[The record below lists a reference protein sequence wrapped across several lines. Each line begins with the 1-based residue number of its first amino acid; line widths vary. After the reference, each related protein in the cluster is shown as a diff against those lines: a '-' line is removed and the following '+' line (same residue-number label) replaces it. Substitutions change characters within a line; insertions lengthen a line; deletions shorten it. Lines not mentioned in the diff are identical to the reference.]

1 MRAPKHR
8 PGSPKRWPWLV
19 AGLAAGVAGTLAAT
33 SWLEAQDASADP
45 VNEQTT
51 VELASATVST
61 QDLIEEVEWDGVL
74 GYGDPV
80 SILLS
85 AGSGSTTGPASG
97 STSGGT
103 ITASADVGSTVERGQ
118 ALLHVDQYPVTA
130 FYGDIPAYRTLRE
143 GDSGADVRQLEAN
156 LVALGYDSDGTVTI
170 DEDFTSYTEAMVERW
185 QEDLEVEVT
194 GWVDASHVAIL
205 PGPSKIVS
213 AAEAGT
219 APSGPVATVT
229 PLSTVTDQTADG
241 VYDGTTTVSLLN
253 ISMVVDVADADD
265 FAVGETVTVE
275 QADES
280 LLTGA
285 IAEVGSEVST
295 GADGSSSVEVLINV
309 DAGGE
314 DLIEGPVV
322 VRTVGTE
329 ILNAL
334 VVPSRALVSLQ
345 EGGFA
350 VEKLVGSS
358 TELVGIDIGA
368 FDDGAVEVVSVTHGS
383 LAAGDEVVVPQ

>member
-1 MRAPKHR
+1 MRSPKRR
-8 PGSPKRWPWLV
+8 PGSTKRWPWLV
-19 AGLAAGVAGTLAAT
+19 AGLAVGIAGTLAAT
-33 SWLEAQDASADP
+33 SWFETQDTSADP
-45 VNEQTT
+45 VDEQTT
-51 VELASATVST
+51 VELASADVTT

-74 GYGDPV
+74 GYGEPV
-80 SILLS
+80 SILPS
-85 AGSGSTTGPASG
+85 VAGAGSTSG
-97 STSGGT
+97 SASGGT
-103 ITASADVGSTVERGQ
+103 ITASADIGSTAERGE
-118 ALLHVDQYPVTA
+118 ALLHVDQYPVTV
-130 FYGDIPAYRTLRE
+130 FYGDVPAYRTLRE

-156 LVALGYDSDGTVTI
+156 LVALGYDPDGTVTV

-194 GWVDASHVAIL
+194 GWVEASHLAIL
-205 PGPSKIVS
+205 PGPSKVVS
-213 AAEAGT
+213 ATEAGAVAT
-219 APSGPVATVT
+219 GPVAVVA
-229 PLSTVTDQTADG
+229 PLSTVTDQTTDG

-253 ISMVVDVADADD
+253 VSMIVDVADADD

-285 IAEVGSEVST
+285 ISEVGSEVTT
-295 GADGSSSVEVLINV
+295 GADGSSTVEVVINV
-309 DAGGE
+309 EAASE

-350 VEKLVGSS
+350 VEKLVGST
-358 TELVGIDIGA
+358 TELVGVDIGA
-368 FDDGAVEVVSVTHGS
+368 FDDGVVEVVSVTHGS